1 MFQSKIKLT
10 KSAFSLT
17 GWTGVL
23 LLFAIMLSI
32 GACGSTKVYTA
43 QKTVVYNGAL
53 YNMANVQKISSSVIG
68 TKANGDTVN
77 MRTLDKKGV
86 EALLKQ
92 ESSIVVK
99 TSVDMDSQEMV
110 YQNARVSKYSD
121 YSKMMKRF
129 DGALKDINKF
139 MADKK
144 KTQLKL
150 K

>member
-1 MFQSKIKLT
+1 MSQSIIKLT
-10 KSAFSLT
+10 NSRFSLN

-43 QKTVVYNGAL
+43 DKTVVYNGSL
-53 YNMANVQKISSSVIG
+53 YNMSNVQKISSTIVG

-77 MRTLDKKGV
+77 MRTLDKKAV

-99 TSVDMDSQEMV
+99 STVSMDTEQMV

-121 YSKMMKRF
+121 YSKMVNRF
-129 DGALKDINKF
+129 DDALEDINKF

>member
-1 MFQSKIKLT
+1 M
-10 KSAFSLT
+10 
-17 GWTGVL
+17 
-23 LLFAIMLSI
+23 LFAIMLSI

-43 QKTVVYNGAL
+43 QKTVVYNGSL
-53 YNMANVQKISSSVIG
+53 YNMANVQKLTSHVVG

-77 MRTLDKKGV
+77 MRTMDKKGV
-86 EALLKQ
+86 EALLKE

-99 TSVDMDSQEMV
+99 TYVSMDTQELV

-121 YSKMMKRF
+121 YSSMVKKF
-129 DGALKDINKF
+129 DSALNSINKF

>member
-1 MFQSKIKLT
+1 MFQTNKLT
-10 KSAFSLT
+10 DSRFSLN

-43 QKTVVYNGAL
+43 QKTVVYNGSL
-53 YNMANVQKISSSVIG
+53 YNMANVQKLSNSVIG

-77 MRTLDKKGV
+77 MRSMDKKAV

-99 TSVDMDSQEMV
+99 TSIQMDTQELV

-121 YSKMMKRF
+121 YSKMVSRF
-129 DGALKDINKF
+129 DGALKNISKF

>member
-1 MFQSKIKLT
+1 MFKTNKLT
-10 KSAFSLT
+10 DSRFSLN

-43 QKTVVYNGAL
+43 QKTVIYNGSL
-53 YNMANVQKISSSVIG
+53 YNMANVQKLSNSVIG

-77 MRTLDKKGV
+77 MRAMDKKAV

-99 TSVDMDSQEMV
+99 TTITMDSQELV

-121 YSKMMKRF
+121 YSKMVSRF
-129 DGALKDINKF
+129 DGALKNISKF

>member
-1 MFQSKIKLT
+1 MFQTNKFTDSR
-10 KSAFSLT
+10 FSLN

-43 QKTVVYNGAL
+43 QKTVVYNGSL
-53 YNMANVQKISSSVIG
+53 YNMANVQKLSNSVIG

-77 MRTLDKKGV
+77 MRSMDKKAV

-99 TSVDMDSQEMV
+99 TTITMDTQELV

-121 YSKMMKRF
+121 YSKMVSRF
-129 DGALKDINKF
+129 DGALKDISKF

>member
-1 MFQSKIKLT
+1 
-10 KSAFSLT
+10 
-17 GWTGVL
+17 L
-23 LLFAIMLSI
+23 LLLAVMLSI

-43 QKTVVYNGAL
+43 DKTVVYNGSL
-53 YNMANVQKISSSVIG
+53 YNMSNIQKISSTVVG

-99 TSVDMDSQEMV
+99 TAIDMDTQELV
-110 YQNARVSKYSD
+110 YQNSRVSKYSD
-121 YSKMMKRF
+121 YSKMVKRF
-129 DGALKDINKF
+129 DTALNDINKF

>member
-1 MFQSKIKLT
+1 MFQSRIKL
-10 KSAFSLT
+10 SNSRFSLN
-17 GWTGVL
+17 GLTGVL

-43 QKTVVYNGAL
+43 DKTVVYNGSL
-53 YNMANVQKISSSVIG
+53 YNMSNVQKISSTIVG

-86 EALLKQ
+86 EALLKE

-99 TSVDMDSQEMV
+99 STVMMDTQEMV

-121 YSKMMKRF
+121 YSKMVNRF
-129 DGALKDINKF
+129 DGALNDINKF

>member
-1 MFQSKIKLT
+1 MFQTNKLT
-10 KSAFSLT
+10 DSRFSLN

-43 QKTVVYNGAL
+43 QKTVVYNGSL
-53 YNMANVQKISSSVIG
+53 YNMSNVQKLSNSIIG

-77 MRTLDKKGV
+77 MRSMDKKAV

-99 TSVDMDSQEMV
+99 STITMDTQELV

-121 YSKMMKRF
+121 YSKMVSRF

>member
-1 MFQSKIKLT
+1 MFQSKIK
-10 KSAFSLT
+10 FSNSRFSIE

-43 QKTVVYNGAL
+43 QKTVTYNGSL
-53 YNMANVQKISSSVIG
+53 YNMANIQKLSPTVIG

-86 EALLKQ
+86 EALLKA

-99 TSVDMDSQEMV
+99 TSVAMDTQELV

-121 YSKMMKRF
+121 YSKMVKKF
-129 DGALKDINKF
+129 DSALNSINKF

>member
-1 MFQSKIKLT
+1 MFQTNKLT
-10 KSAFSLT
+10 DSRFSLN

-43 QKTVVYNGAL
+43 QKTVVYNGSL
-53 YNMANVQKISSSVIG
+53 YNMANVQKLSNSVIG

-77 MRTLDKKGV
+77 MRSMDKKAV

-99 TSVDMDSQEMV
+99 TSIQMDTQELV

-121 YSKMMKRF
+121 YSKMMSRF
-129 DGALKDINKF
+129 DGALKDISKF

>member
-1 MFQSKIKLT
+1 
-10 KSAFSLT
+10 
-17 GWTGVL
+17 
-23 LLFAIMLSI
+23 MLSI

-43 QKTVVYNGAL
+43 QKTVVYNGSL
-53 YNMANVQKISSSVIG
+53 YNMSNVQKVSSSIIG

-86 EALLKQ
+86 EALLQQ
-92 ESSIVVK
+92 ESSIVVR
-99 TSVDMDSQEMV
+99 TSVEMDTQEMV

-121 YSKMMKRF
+121 YSKMVKRF
-129 DGALKDINKF
+129 DGALNNINKF